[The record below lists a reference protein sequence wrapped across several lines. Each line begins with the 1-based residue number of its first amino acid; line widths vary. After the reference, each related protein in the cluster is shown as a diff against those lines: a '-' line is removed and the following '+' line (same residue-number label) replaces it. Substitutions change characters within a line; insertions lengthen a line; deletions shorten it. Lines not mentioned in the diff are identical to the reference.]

1 MARVKLLKGKQKGE
15 IVKMPQPAAEVSVAA
30 GTAEW
35 AEDQPGKKKSTASK
49 KKPAAKGGK

>member
-1 MARVKLLKGKQKGE
+1 MAKVKLLKGKQKGE

-35 AEDQPGKKKSTASK
+35 AEEQPGKKKSTASK
-49 KKPAAKGGK
+49 KPAAKGGK